1 MTTVSNSGNIL
12 RVRINKLILNA
23 LIFSL
28 CWTLAHTMHVMP
40 IKKSAIK
47 ALRQSDKRAVRNRNV
62 KESLAYLRRMLR
74 KAIDAK
80 ELSKAE
86 ELAKKVVKSVDKA
99 VQNKVIKKNTGSRT
113 KSRIMVSLNK
123 LARELKK

>member
-1 MTTVSNSGNIL
+1 
-12 RVRINKLILNA
+12 
-23 LIFSL
+23 
-28 CWTLAHTMHVMP
+28 MP

-86 ELAKKVVKSVDKA
+86 ELAKKVIKSVDKA
-99 VQNKVIKKNTGSRT
+99 VQNKVVKKNTGSRI
-113 KSRIMVSLNK
+113 KSRVMLSLNK
-123 LARELKK
+123 LKKK

>member
-1 MTTVSNSGNIL
+1 
-12 RVRINKLILNA
+12 
-23 LIFSL
+23 
-28 CWTLAHTMHVMP
+28 MP

-47 ALRQSDKRAVRNRNV
+47 ALRQSEKRAVRNRNV

-86 ELAKKVVKSVDKA
+86 ELVKKVIKSIDKA
-99 VQNKVIKKNTGSRT
+99 VQNKVIKKNTGSRA
-113 KSRIMVSLNK
+113 KSRAMISLNK
-123 LARELKK
+123 LAKELKKK